1 MVTWYS
7 TDITM
12 QYLIYYDKKDGSG
25 CRAYSNPV
33 NYVQGTFVKMGL
45 DNNNACL
52 VKYTVKNNN
61 NKSNESKKF
70 NSKKSI
76 IQFTAL
82 IITFP

>member
-1 MVTWYS
+1 
-7 TDITM
+7 M

-25 CRAYSNPV
+25 CRANSNPV

-61 NKSNESKKF
+61 TISS
-70 NSKKSI
+70 
-76 IQFTAL
+76 L
-82 IITFP
+82 RL